1 MASPEATTS
10 SSTGVTAQAEEASK
24 PFRDAFGHTPLSVE
38 EKSPWK
44 CQRLVIGTGAQ
55 GGLLLMWEVERE
67 ADRRGVELVTV
78 PTQEAITI
86 LNHGRKKTNAIIH
99 VTC

>member
-1 MASPEATTS
+1 M
-10 SSTGVTAQAEEASK
+10 
-24 PFRDAFGHTPLSVE
+24 
-38 EKSPWK
+38 
-44 CQRLVIGTGAQ
+44 IGTGAQ